1 MYPEYNVI
9 SLFLTEKVIDF
20 YDPGGCWYGGWGW
33 GGLNI
38 FPTGKQVLYKE
49 DDNLKNGLILIKYR
63 KNERRKKLFS
73 VFY

>member
-20 YDPGGCWYGGWGW
+20 YDPGTCWYGGGVG

-38 FPTGKQVLYKE
+38 FTIRKQVLYKE
-49 DDNLKNGLILIKYR
+49 DDNLKNGLILMKYR